1 MTPKI
6 DNCHFLCKIRV
17 KIHFSGQNSR
27 KLETKKQQNERKLM
41 RSSSKRLTAAI
52 IAAVW
57 SIGAITALTIATN
70 SYLDG
75 MAMGDIPIHNTLAF
89 KESG

>member
-1 MTPKI
+1 
-6 DNCHFLCKIRV
+6 
-17 KIHFSGQNSR
+17 
-27 KLETKKQQNERKLM
+27 M